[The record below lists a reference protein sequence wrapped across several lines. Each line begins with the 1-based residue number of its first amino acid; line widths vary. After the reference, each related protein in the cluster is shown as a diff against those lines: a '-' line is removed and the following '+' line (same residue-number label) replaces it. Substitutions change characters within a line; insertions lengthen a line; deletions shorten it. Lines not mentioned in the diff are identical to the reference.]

1 MAARTKK
8 AVAEQPDSLTDPVDW
23 AAHYWEQQGLEGD
36 ETRFLAMSSLLR
48 LERLVV
54 DAVETELKKHELNLT
69 DYLMLMT
76 LQLSETGTRLI
87 SSLAR
92 NLMVH
97 ATTATLA
104 VDRLENREMLF
115 RSPHPTDRR
124 ATCVTITPKGRDIIA
139 GATKA
144 LSDIDFGFRGSN
156 PANVTKLMN
165 ALTAVRKAA
174 GDA

>member
-76 LQLSETGTRLI
+76 LQLS
-87 SSLAR
+87 
-92 NLMVH
+92 
-97 ATTATLA
+97 
-104 VDRLENREMLF
+104 
-115 RSPHPTDRR
+115 
-124 ATCVTITPKGRDIIA
+124 
-139 GATKA
+139 
-144 LSDIDFGFRGSN
+144 
-156 PANVTKLMN
+156 
-165 ALTAVRKAA
+165 
-174 GDA
+174 